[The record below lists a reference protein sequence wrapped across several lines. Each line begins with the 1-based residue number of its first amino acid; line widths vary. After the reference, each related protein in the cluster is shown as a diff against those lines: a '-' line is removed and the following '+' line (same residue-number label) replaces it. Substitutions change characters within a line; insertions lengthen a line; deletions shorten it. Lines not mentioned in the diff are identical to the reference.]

1 MSCCCAC
8 GGAELSYFPTFRISH
23 EDPGLSLNN
32 LALFGNNGGLL

>member
-1 MSCCCAC
+1 MS
-8 GGAELSYFPTFRISH
+8 LFHTQKLLNVHFPTFRISH